1 MTATVVT
8 PSAESVWVGLR
19 LKSSVISMGPICSDS
34 RQRKNHKIL
43 SIICR
48 ASHGEGILR
57 KNAISSVIHAFM
69 YPCRSRYEY
78 WLGGN
83 DIDEE
88 NTWVWSGS
96 GNRIGG
102 RSFSPNILVPS
113 WGWIDDPLPSG
124 EENCLTWSIT
134 VLSGG
139 QRTSSGWHSDSC
151 CNNIRFICELDS

>member
-1 MTATVVT
+1 M
-8 PSAESVWVGLR
+8 S
-19 LKSSVISMGPICSDS
+19 
-34 RQRKNHKIL
+34 
-43 SIICR
+43 
-48 ASHGEGILR
+48 
-57 KNAISSVIHAFM
+57 
-69 YPCRSRYEY
+69 CRSRYEY

-102 RSFSPNILVPS
+102 RSFSPNLLVPS

-139 QRTSSGWHSDSC
+139 QRTNAGWHSDSC
-151 CNNIRFICELDS
+151 CNNIRFICEMDS